1 MNMVKKQN
9 LNKYIINMR
18 MVDKRLERQRRKM
31 QRDEMKMMKE
41 VKEALAKDDM
51 DTARL
56 FAKDIA
62 RNRKM
67 AFNLQKLRSKVKTMV
82 FKLEQ
87 ASAIQQIGADLRG
100 LVKSLYMVN
109 RTLAMPQMENILF
122 AMENEM
128 ENLNLTTETLDE
140 GLDSAFE
147 TDETEDSE
155 ADKILEEMKA
165 SRVATTES
173 SLASAGDNLSEDLEA
188 RLQRLKGEK
197 GDN

>member
-1 MNMVKKQN
+1 MVKKQN
-9 LNKYIINMR
+9 LNKWIVNMR
-18 MVDKRLERQRRKM
+18 MVDKRLEHQRKKI
-31 QRDEMKMMKE
+31 QRDEKKMMKE
-41 VKEALAKDDM
+41 VKDALDKDDLE
-51 DTARL
+51 TARL

-62 RNRKM
+62 RSRKM
-67 AFNLQKLRSKVKTMV
+67 AYNLQKLRSKVKTMV

-87 ASAIQQIGADLRG
+87 ANAIQQIGQDLRG

-109 RTLAMPQMENILF
+109 RSLAIPQMENILF

-140 GLDSAFE
+140 GLDTAFE
-147 TDETEDSE
+147 EETDDEE
-155 ADKILEEMKA
+155 ANKILEEMKA

>member
-1 MNMVKKQN
+1 MVKKQN
-9 LNKYIINMR
+9 LNKWIINMR
-18 MVDKRLERQRRKM
+18 MVDKRLERQRKKI
-31 QRDEMKMMKE
+31 QHDELKMMKE
-41 VKEALAKDDM
+41 VKDALAKDDM

-62 RNRKM
+62 RSRKM
-67 AFNLQKLRSKVKTMV
+67 AYNLQKLRSKVKTMV

-87 ASAIQQIGADLRG
+87 ASAVQQIGSDLRG

-109 RTLAMPQMENILF
+109 RTLAIPQMENILF

-140 GLDSAFE
+140 GLDTAFE
-147 TDETEDSE
+147 SDETEDAE

-165 SRVATTES
+165 TRVATTES
-173 SLASAGDNLSEDLEA
+173 SLASAGDTLSEDLEA

>member
-1 MNMVKKQN
+1 
-9 LNKYIINMR
+9 MR
-18 MVDKRLERQRRKM
+18 MVDKRLERQRKKI
-31 QRDEMKMMKE
+31 QRDELKMMKE
-41 VKEALAKDDM
+41 VKDALAKDDM

-62 RNRKM
+62 RSRKM

-87 ASAIQQIGADLRG
+87 ANAVQQIGHDLRG

-109 RTLAMPQMENILF
+109 RTLAIPQMENILF

-140 GLDSAFE
+140 GLDTAFE
-147 TDETEDSE
+147 GDETEDAE
-155 ADKILEEMKA
+155 ADKILEEMKVT
-165 SRVATTES
+165 RVATTES
-173 SLASAGDNLSEDLEA
+173 SLAQAGDTLSEDLEA

>member
-1 MNMVKKQN
+1 
-9 LNKYIINMR
+9 MR
-18 MVDKRLERQRRKM
+18 MVDKRLERQRKKI

-41 VKEALAKDDM
+41 VKDALAKDDI

-62 RNRKM
+62 RSRKM

-87 ASAIQQIGADLRG
+87 ASAVQAIGADLRG

-109 RTLAMPQMENILF
+109 RTLAIPQMEQILF

-128 ENLNLTTETLDE
+128 ENLSLTTDTLEE
-140 GLDSAFE
+140 GLDTAFE
-147 TDETEDSE
+147 SDETEDGD

-173 SLASAGDNLSEDLEA
+173 SLASANSDSLSEDLEA

-197 GDN
+197 GE

>member
-1 MNMVKKQN
+1 
-9 LNKYIINMR
+9 MR
-18 MVDKRLERQRRKM
+18 MVDKRLERQRRKI

-41 VKEALAKDDM
+41 VKDALAKDDIE
-51 DTARL
+51 TAKL

-62 RNRKM
+62 RSRKM
-67 AFNLQKLRSKVKTMV
+67 ALNLQKLRSKVKTMV

-87 ASAIQQIGADLRG
+87 ANAIQAIGQDLRG

-109 RTLAMPQMENILF
+109 RSLAIPQMENILF

-140 GLDSAFE
+140 GLDTAFE
-147 TDETEDSE
+147 DETEDAE
-155 ADKILEEMKA
+155 ADKILEEMKV
-165 SRVATTES
+165 SRVAATES
-173 SLASAGDNLSEDLEA
+173 SLASAGDTLSEDLEA

>member
-1 MNMVKKQN
+1 MVKKQN
-9 LNKYIINMR
+9 LNKWIVNMR
-18 MVDKRLERQRRKM
+18 MVDKRLEHQRKKI
-31 QRDEMKMMKE
+31 QRDEKKMMKE
-41 VKEALAKDDM
+41 VKDALDKDDLE
-51 DTARL
+51 TARL

-62 RNRKM
+62 RSRKM
-67 AFNLQKLRSKVKTMV
+67 AYNLQKLRSKVKTMV

-87 ASAIQQIGADLRG
+87 ANAIQQIGQDLRG

-109 RTLAMPQMENILF
+109 RSLAIPQMENILF

-140 GLDSAFE
+140 GLDTAFE
-147 TDETEDSE
+147 EETDDEE
-155 ADKILEEMKA
+155 ANKILEEMKA

-173 SLASAGDNLSEDLEA
+173 SLASAVDNLSEDLEA

>member
-1 MNMVKKQN
+1 MVKKQN
-9 LNKYIINMR
+9 LNKFIINMR
-18 MVDKRLERQRRKM
+18 MVDKRLERQRKKIQHDELKM
-31 QRDEMKMMKE
+31 TKE
-41 VKEALAKDDM
+41 VKDALAKDDLE
-51 DTARL
+51 TAKL

-62 RNRKM
+62 RSRKM
-67 AFNLQKLRSKVKTMV
+67 SYNLQKLRSKVKTMI

-87 ASAIQQIGADLRG
+87 ANAVQQIGGDLRG

-109 RTLAMPQMENILF
+109 RTLALPQMENILF

-147 TDETEDSE
+147 SDESEDDE
-155 ADKILEEMKA
+155 ANKILEEMKA
-165 SRVATTES
+165 AKVATTES
-173 SLASAGDNLSEDLEA
+173 SLASTGDTLSEDLEA

>member
-1 MNMVKKQN
+1 MVKKQN
-9 LNKYIINMR
+9 LNKFIINMR
-18 MVDKRLERQRRKM
+18 MVDKRLERQRKKIQHDELKM
-31 QRDEMKMMKE
+31 TKE
-41 VKEALAKDDM
+41 VKDALAKDDLE
-51 DTARL
+51 TAKL

-62 RNRKM
+62 RSRKM
-67 AFNLQKLRSKVKTMV
+67 AYNLQKLRSKVKTMI

-87 ASAIQQIGADLRG
+87 ANAVQQIGGDLRG

-109 RTLAMPQMENILF
+109 RTLALPQMENILF

-147 TDETEDSE
+147 SDESEDDE
-155 ADKILEEMKA
+155 ANKILEEMKA
-165 SRVATTES
+165 AKVATTES
-173 SLASAGDNLSEDLEA
+173 SLASTGDTLSEDLEA

>member
-1 MNMVKKQN
+1 MVKKQN
-9 LNKYIINMR
+9 LNKWIINMR
-18 MVDKRLERQRRKM
+18 MVDKRLERQRKKI

-41 VKEALAKDDM
+41 VKDALAKDDI

-62 RNRKM
+62 RSRKM

-87 ASAIQQIGADLRG
+87 ASAVQAIGADLRG

-109 RTLAMPQMENILF
+109 RTLAIPQMEQILF

-128 ENLNLTTETLDE
+128 ENLSLTTDTLEE
-140 GLDSAFE
+140 GLDTAFE
-147 TDETEDSE
+147 SDETEDGD

-173 SLASAGDNLSEDLEA
+173 SLASANSDSLSEDLEA

-197 GDN
+197 GE

>member
-1 MNMVKKQN
+1 
-9 LNKYIINMR
+9 
-18 MVDKRLERQRRKM
+18 
-31 QRDEMKMMKE
+31 
-41 VKEALAKDDM
+41 
-51 DTARL
+51 
-56 FAKDIA
+56 
-62 RNRKM
+62 
-67 AFNLQKLRSKVKTMV
+67 MV

-87 ASAIQQIGADLRG
+87 ANAIQEIGMDLRG

-109 RTLAMPQMENILF
+109 RRLAIPQMENILF

-140 GLDSAFE
+140 GLDMAFE
-147 TDETEDSE
+147 TDETEDAE

-173 SLASAGDNLSEDLEA
+173 NLASAGDTLSEDLEA

>member
-1 MNMVKKQN
+1 MVKKQN
-9 LNKYIINMR
+9 LNKWIINMR
-18 MVDKRLERQRRKM
+18 MVDKRLERQRKKI
-31 QRDEMKMMKE
+31 QHDELKMMKE
-41 VKEALAKDDM
+41 VKDALAKDDM

-62 RNRKM
+62 RSRKM
-67 AFNLQKLRSKVKTMV
+67 AYNLQKLRSKVKTMV

-87 ASAIQQIGADLRG
+87 ASAVQQIGSDLRG

-109 RTLAMPQMENILF
+109 RTLAIPQMENILF

-140 GLDSAFE
+140 GLDTAFE
-147 TDETEDSE
+147 SDETEDAD

-165 SRVATTES
+165 TRVATTES
-173 SLASAGDNLSEDLEA
+173 SLASAGDTLSEDLEA

>member
-1 MNMVKKQN
+1 MPKKQN
-9 LNKYIINMR
+9 LNKWIINMR

-31 QRDEMKMMKE
+31 QHDELKMTKE
-41 VKEALAKDDM
+41 VKDALAKDDM
-51 DTARL
+51 ETARL

-62 RNRKM
+62 RSRKM
-67 AFNLQKLRSKVKTMV
+67 AYNLQKLRSKVKTMV

-87 ASAIQQIGADLRG
+87 ANAIQQIGGDLRG

-109 RTLAMPQMENILF
+109 KSLAIPQMENILF

-140 GLDSAFE
+140 GLDTAFE
-147 TDETEDSE
+147 TDETEDVE
-155 ADKILEEMKA
+155 ANKILEEMKA

-173 SLASAGDNLSEDLEA
+173 SLTSAGDTLSEDLEA
-188 RLQRLKGEK
+188 RLQRLKSQK

>member
-1 MNMVKKQN
+1 
-9 LNKYIINMR
+9 MR
-18 MVDKRLERQRRKM
+18 MVDKRLERQRKKIQHDELKM
-31 QRDEMKMMKE
+31 TKE
-41 VKEALAKDDM
+41 VKDALAKDDLE
-51 DTARL
+51 TAKL

-62 RNRKM
+62 RSRKM
-67 AFNLQKLRSKVKTMV
+67 AYNLQKLRSKVKTMI

-87 ASAIQQIGADLRG
+87 ANAVQQIGGDLRG

-109 RTLAMPQMENILF
+109 RTLALPQMENILF

-147 TDETEDSE
+147 SDESEDDE
-155 ADKILEEMKA
+155 ANKILEEMKA
-165 SRVATTES
+165 AKVATTES
-173 SLASAGDNLSEDLEA
+173 SLASTGDTLSEDLEA